1 MPDSVKPD
9 RAGAMRFFAQ
19 PRWAPGPHS
28 VDHGM
33 RRRETPAYSELE
45 LEATLP
51 EGSAVGVVY
60 IIPSDDSSLIL
71 PGDESSFLFATC
83 FGSAFQPLRRVLLGP
98 CDDER
103 RRNRFVE
110 EMRRVRPLFMT
121 ALVNGLYNDL
131 AEGALIQYDDPS
143 DGVGKNLLVCV
154 EGNRYPGADLLDERG
169 MNTIAALLVGSFQ
182 LYEESFVPLD
192 QQGMQRDAELAE
204 LRETAGSAAKWLFE
218 NAGDIVSIVKAL
230 SG

>member
-1 MPDSVKPD
+1 MPDAVKPD

-28 VDHGM
+28 VDHGV

-45 LEATLP
+45 FEAPLSG
-51 EGSAVGVVY
+51 GSVIGVVY
-60 IIPSDDSSLIL
+60 IIPGDDPSLIV
-71 PGDESSFLFATC
+71 PRPESFLFATC
-83 FGSAFQPLRRVLLGP
+83 FGSAFQPLRRILLGP

-103 RRNRFVE
+103 RRTRFAE
-110 EMRRVRPLFMT
+110 EMSRVRPLFMT

-143 DGVGKNLLVCV
+143 DGVGKNLLVGM
-154 EGNRYPGADLLDERG
+154 EWTRSPDADLLDERG
-169 MNTIAALLVGSFQ
+169 MNTIAALLGWSFQ
-182 LYEESFVPLD
+182 LFEESFAPLD
-192 QQGMQRDAELAE
+192 HQGMQRDAELAE

-218 NAGDIVSIVKAL
+218 NAVDIVNIVKIL

>member
-1 MPDSVKPD
+1 MPDAVKPD
-9 RAGAMRFFAQ
+9 PAGAMRFFAQ

-45 LEATLP
+45 IEVPLAG
-51 EGSAVGVVY
+51 GSVIGVLY
-60 IIPSDDSSLIL
+60 IL
-71 PGDESSFLFATC
+71 PGDDPSLIVPIPESFLFATC
-83 FGSAFQPLRRVLLGP
+83 FGSAFQPLRRILLGP

-131 AEGALIQYDDPS
+131 AEGALIQYNDPS
-143 DGVGKNLLVCV
+143 DGVGKNLVV
-154 EGNRYPGADLLDERG
+154 GMEGNRSPDADLLDERG
-169 MNTIAALLVGSFQ
+169 MNTASALLSWSFQ
-182 LYEESFVPLD
+182 LFEESFAPLD

-204 LRETAGSAAKWLFE
+204 LRDTAGSAAKWLLE
-218 NAGDIVSIVKAL
+218 NAADIVKVVNVL